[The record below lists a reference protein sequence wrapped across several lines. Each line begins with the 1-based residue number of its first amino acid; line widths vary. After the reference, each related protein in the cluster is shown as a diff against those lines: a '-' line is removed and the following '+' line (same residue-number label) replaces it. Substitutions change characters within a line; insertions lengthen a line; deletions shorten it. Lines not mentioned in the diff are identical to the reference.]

1 MFAVQNMAFVNN
13 TANYAIQ
20 NALLQI
26 CKQTNTQLKKVDRKD
41 IEQITEILRANYRK
55 VELIF
60 PDVSFFKFKYLLGV
74 INGQYSER
82 D

>member
-1 MFAVQNMAFVNN
+1 M
-13 TANYAIQ
+13 TNYATD

-26 CKQTNTQLKKVDRKD
+26 CKQTNAQLRRVDRKD

>member
-1 MFAVQNMAFVNN
+1 M
-13 TANYAIQ
+13 TYAIN

-26 CKQTNTQLKKVDRKD
+26 CKQTNAQLRRVDRKD